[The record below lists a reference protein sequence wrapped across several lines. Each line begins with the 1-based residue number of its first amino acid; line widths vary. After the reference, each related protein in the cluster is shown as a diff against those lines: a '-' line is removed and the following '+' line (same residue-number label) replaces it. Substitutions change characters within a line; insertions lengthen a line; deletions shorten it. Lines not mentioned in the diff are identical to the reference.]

1 MEQGSCLNDDADIS
15 DFTEVNLSVPPRDV
29 PGKKTPNSI
38 AEIKIRRAQTLF

>member
-1 MEQGSCLNDDADIS
+1 MNEDADIS